1 MIVAVNVLGNPAALD
16 VIRDFADRHCLYL
29 LEDNCESMD
38 AELNG
43 RKTGTFGDL
52 NTFSF
57 FYSHHISTMEGGMV
71 LTNSIEYDHLLRSR
85 RIVSSCPDTTSGRWR
100 SVAQSEGNN

>member
-1 MIVAVNVLGNPAALD
+1 MKNINEFCKKHNL
-16 VIRDFADRHCLYL
+16 IL

-43 RKTGTFGDL
+43 KKAGTFGDL

-57 FYSHHISTMEGGMV
+57 FFSHHISTMEGGMI
-71 LTNSIEYDHLLRSR
+71 LTDSNRCSSLIGVVEDSKFARSPWSASDA
-85 RIVSSCPDTTSGRWR
+85 ICVP
-100 SVAQSEGNN
+100 